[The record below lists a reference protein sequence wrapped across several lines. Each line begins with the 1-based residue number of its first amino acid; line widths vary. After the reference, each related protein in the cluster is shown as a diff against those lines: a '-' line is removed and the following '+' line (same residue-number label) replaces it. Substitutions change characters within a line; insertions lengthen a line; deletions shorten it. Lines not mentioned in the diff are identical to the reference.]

1 MRLLTLI
8 AWSISLSLLAATAW
22 PQSGNARP
30 ESSSTLSTSSADFSG
45 DQAFSQF
52 QRVTKGMKPPKA
64 THSPDPKF
72 PDLPPDAEQRGTV
85 VMLVGINAKGHVE
98 AVRVLRSDEHAFE
111 ATALDTVK
119 KWKFR
124 PAEKEGKAVPV
135 QVTVEMKFE
144 R

>member
-8 AWSISLSLLAATAW
+8 ALSISLSLLAATAAA
-22 PQSGNARP
+22 QSGNARP

-45 DQAFSQF
+45 DQTFSQF

-64 THSPDPKF
+64 THAPDPAF

-85 VMLVGINAKGHVE
+85 VMLVGINAKGRVE

-111 ATALDTVK
+111 TSAVNTVK

-124 PAEKEGKAVPV
+124 PAEKDGHTVPV

-144 R
+144 K